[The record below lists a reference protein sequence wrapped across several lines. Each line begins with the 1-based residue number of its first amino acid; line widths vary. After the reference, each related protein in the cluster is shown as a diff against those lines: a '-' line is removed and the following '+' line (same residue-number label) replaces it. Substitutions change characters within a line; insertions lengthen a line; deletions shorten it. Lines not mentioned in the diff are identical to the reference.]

1 MVAKNATVIGH
12 FVKRRI
18 ENKGHD
24 DATLVFVL
32 EVILW
37 RVLTD
42 WSMSRESNSYGK
54 GTEDLW
60 YGKWLKKQY
69 IQPGQEFVGSVE
81 WEENWTKAVTQNG
94 AKRQE
99 QWKRW
104 VQLNSRENCD
114 TQSCL
119 FKDEEVRKL
128 QSWRHSTEIQ
138 RSFVVENI
146 KVISNNTH
154 KTMTF

>member
-18 ENKGHD
+18 QNKGHD

-42 WSMSRESNSYGK
+42 WSMSRKSNSYGK
-54 GTEDLW
+54 DTEDLW

-69 IQPGQEFVGSVE
+69 IRPGQESVGSVE
-81 WEENWTKAVTQNG
+81 WEENWTKSCHTKWSQEAG
-94 AKRQE
+94 AIKKDEGSWTLGRTLSYTE
-99 QWKRW
+99 LF
-104 VQLNSRENCD
+104 VQGWRSEKVAILETFNRNMKVICHGEY
-114 TQSCL
+114 QSC
-119 FKDEEVRKL
+119 
-128 QSWRHSTEIQ
+128 
-138 RSFVVENI
+138 
-146 KVISNNTH
+146 
-154 KTMTF
+154 